1 MERKLHGLKQLKRL
15 KGRSMAHHWLG
26 FARYCLLLFM
36 AAAMPAVAQEEE
48 PLLDVFMNGSNIEQA
63 SASLIQAIGS
73 NNYTFVRQQS
83 IDNRLVPPSWEAK
96 SVRIIYFCNFDLMN
110 RALAL
115 DTRTAEFLPC
125 RITLIETAEGVDL
138 LAVNPAWVSNRLGN
152 YRLHEYCVKMKADY
166 LTIMK
171 EAAL

>member
-1 MERKLHGLKQLKRL
+1 MPNKAR
-15 KGRSMAHHWLG
+15 WL
-26 FARYCLLLFM
+26 ALLFFCLGLFSALPAM
-36 AAAMPAVAQEEE
+36 AAEEE
-48 PLLDVFMNGSNIEQA
+48 PLLNVYLEGRNIEQA
-63 SASLIQAIGS
+63 AESLIQAINS
-73 NNYTFVRQQS
+73 NNYTYVRQQAV
-83 IDNRLVPPSWEAK
+83 DGRLVPADWKANA
-96 SVRIIYFCNFDLMN
+96 VRIIYFCNFDLMS

-125 RITLIETAEGVDL
+125 RITLIETAKGVDL

-152 YRLHEYCVKMKADY
+152 YRLHEFCVRMKKDY

>member
-1 MERKLHGLKQLKRL
+1 MPKYARWMVHLCF
-15 KGRSMAHHWLG
+15 WLS
-26 FARYCLLLFM
+26 L
-36 AAAMPAVAQEEE
+36 AAAMPAAAQEEE
-48 PLLDVFMNGSNIEQA
+48 PLLNVFLEGKTIEQA
-63 SASLIQAIGS
+63 SQSLIQAINS
-73 NNYTFVRQQS
+73 NNFTFVRQQA
-83 IDNRLVPPSWEAK
+83 IDSRLVPVNWEAG

-125 RITLIETAEGVDL
+125 RITLIETVRGVDL
-138 LAVNPAWVSNRLGN
+138 MAVNPAWVSNRLGN
-152 YRLHEYCVKMKADY
+152 YRLHEYCLKMKKDY